1 MLLKDLF
8 KSQLPKTLTE
18 YQLGTE
24 LYWWLRRFPPEVER
38 VEQLMALAVIPIVA
52 DESESWLAA
61 QSQHL
66 RVTIADAAKALD
78 SVRSTPA
85 LRLDVLA
92 RTLREH
98 DAEEEAIERDQAALA
113 MRIERNEDR
122 LRQCAAALYMRAP
135 SAETIQLA
143 VLTLKSRLLEIDA
156 GKARAVEALGGSI
169 RAELAAGKALKAHV
183 YNVLGAK
190 APSEEVSLLASNRD
204 KARQDAAM
212 RQAAEWIDREERKS
226 KRRDGQNDA

>member
-98 DAEEEAIERDQAALA
+98 DAEEDPSYSFGAFQAQLKETVAERVCV
-113 MRIERNEDR
+113 R
-122 LRQCAAALYMRAP
+122 
-135 SAETIQLA
+135 
-143 VLTLKSRLLEIDA
+143 
-156 GKARAVEALGGSI
+156 
-169 RAELAAGKALKAHV
+169 
-183 YNVLGAK
+183 
-190 APSEEVSLLASNRD
+190 RD
-204 KARQDAAM
+204 
-212 RQAAEWIDREERKS
+212 RKS
-226 KRRDGQNDA
+226 VV